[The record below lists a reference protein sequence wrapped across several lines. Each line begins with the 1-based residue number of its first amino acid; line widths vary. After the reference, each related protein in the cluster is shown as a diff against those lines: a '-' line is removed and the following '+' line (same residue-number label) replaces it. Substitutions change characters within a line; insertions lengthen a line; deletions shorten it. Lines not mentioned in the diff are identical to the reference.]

1 MTQWCLFRRF
11 FEHQSF
17 VNQKLPVFSLLT
29 LGIWVIQYENN
40 RKMYEQSECSP
51 KTNRVLNKRIVLTSW
66 CYQTWLLKGNYTC
79 KLCTTI
85 SWTLLSDVNRFLRSS
100 CFQGKNERRNSKLKI
115 FGKNIMVCQFPTQL
129 IPILPY
135 SVYLRRPAISR
146 RGSTRGM

>member
-51 KTNRVLNKRIVLTSW
+51 KTNRVLKKRIVLTSW
-66 CYQTWLLKGNYTC
+66 CYQTWLLKGNYIC

-85 SWTLLSDVNRFLRSS
+85 SWTLFQTVSDVNRFLRSS
-100 CFQGKNERRNSKLKI
+100 CFQGKNERSNSLRFLVKK
-115 FGKNIMVCQFPTQL
+115 IMVCQFPTQL
-129 IPILPY
+129 IPILTY
-135 SVYLRRPAISR
+135 SVYLRRPA
-146 RGSTRGM
+146 RGM